1 MRMPDRGVLVNLM
14 GIYRPVELTQP
25 RSKGEV
31 MTDTLREQTAR
42 KFYETAC
49 RRWSRAGSYGMPK
62 WDSLP
67 EIEKPFYLG
76 HATTFLDLVLQELTQ
91 LKPLGDEEMT
101 QAEIAYVK
109 KHNLSYFPVRGK
121 YRDDCIAQASHQNVI
136 DQITKG
142 C

>member
-1 MRMPDRGVLVNLM
+1 MA
-14 GIYRPVELTQP
+14 
-25 RSKGEV
+25 
-31 MTDTLREQTAR
+31 DTLREQIAGLH
-42 KFYETAC
+42 KVETC
-49 RRWSRAGSYGMPK
+49 VGCPYWKTCERTTPYYKGKSSRTYCK
-62 WDSLP
+62 LEVDQIL
-67 EIEKPFYLG
+67 KLF
-76 HATTFLDLVLQELTQ
+76 LQELKKV
-91 LKPLGDEEMT
+91 KPLGGEEMT